1 MSRVRFFG
9 IVGCPRR
16 SWATLG
22 LISGTSMKDF
32 ILRNA
37 KEINRLHSR
46 IHETFKDRD
55 KGEEQSRKWKQACEE
70 FHEKYNSLAFPG
82 GLEGAYERILSG
94 NAEAMEAGLS
104 FLECRPY
111 FFRSGYMF
119 KDILR
124 KLKKAP
130 LDRKQRIR
138 LGAITARYDDYRK
151 HRKKGEAQSGVP
163 GDSKK
168 RRP

>member
-1 MSRVRFFG
+1 L
-9 IVGCPRR
+9 C
-16 SWATLG
+16 ATLG
-22 LISGTSMKDF
+22 PIPGTSMKDL
-32 ILRNA
+32 ILCNA
-37 KEINRLHSR
+37 EEINRLHSR

-55 KGEEQSRKWKQACEE
+55 KSEEQSQKWKQACEE

-94 NAEAMEAGLS
+94 NVEAIEAGLS

-138 LGAITARYDDYRK
+138 LGVIIARYDNYRK
-151 HRKKGEAQSGVP
+151 HRRKGEAQSGVP
-163 GDSKK
+163 GDAEQ